1 LLDLLGVP
9 FTVVEAPVNEE
20 ALEAAFAHPVSDLAE
35 HLARSKATAALDL
48 LCDGHSQPVRMLAG
62 DTTVLLDGEVLG
74 KPRDAAHAASM
85 LQALRGRAHTVMTA
99 LALAEGG
106 IGEQGVTL
114 RSLAVAT
121 RVTMRRYS
129 TAQVAD
135 YIATG
140 DPFDKAGAYAIQHAT
155 FHPVREIAGC
165 YPAVVGLPLC
175 AAAAL
180 LGIRSPDAAQ
190 PGRGCPWCAECHPP
204 LPECAR

>member
-1 LLDLLGVP
+1 
-9 FTVVEAPVNEE
+9 
-20 ALEAAFAHPVSDLAE
+20 
-35 HLARSKATAALDL
+35 
-48 LCDGHSQPVRMLAG
+48 
-62 DTTVLLDGEVLG
+62 
-74 KPRDAAHAASM
+74 M
-85 LQALRGRAHTVMTA
+85 LQALRGRAHTVVTA

-114 RSLAVAT
+114 LSLAVAT

-180 LGIRSPDAAQ
+180 LGIRAPDAAQ
-190 PGRGCPWCAECHPP
+190 PGRGCPWFAECHPP